1 MTDARPVVQ
10 DALGEFYADT
20 AGLRAFVEA
29 VRAAV
34 AAHPDDT
41 PGRLEALRPRFAT
54 LLADQSWLPEEFAA
68 GNPKSGMGGG
78 IGQWLLF
85 RSADRSISLF
95 SLVVPSGSATP
106 VHDHLAWG
114 LVGLYRG
121 EQAEVVYHRAD
132 DGTLP
137 EHAHL
142 DVVEERT
149 LRTGDFY
156 VLLPPEGDIH
166 AVKTTSDGPSVS
178 IHLLGNDAGCVWR
191 HAFDPENERV
201 RAFRSGYSN
210 VACHVE

>member
-1 MTDARPVVQ
+1 MTDCKPVVQ
-10 DALGEFYADT
+10 DALGEFYVDT
-20 AGLRAFVEA
+20 PGLRAFVEV
-29 VRAAV
+29 VRATV
-34 AAHPDDT
+34 AAHPDDV
-41 PGRLEALRPRFAT
+41 PSRLEALRPRFAG

-121 EQAEVVYHRAD
+121 EQEEVVYHRAD
-132 DGTLP
+132 DGSLA

-142 DVVEERT
+142 DVVEKRT

-156 VLLPPEGDIH
+156 PLLPPEGDIH
-166 AVKTTSDGPSVS
+166 AVKTTSDVVSVS

-191 HAFDPENERV
+191 HAFDPENDRV
-201 RAFRSGYSN
+201 RSFRSGYSN
-210 VACHVE
+210 VACEG